1 MSVEDRDLGY
11 SAIINGLSQ
20 LGGKAVK
27 VGVFADAGTE
37 PDGTSLA
44 DVAIWNEYGTEHIP
58 PRPFMRITADKNEKN
73 WQGLAEKAVGRI
85 IDQGGGSPRQAME
98 IIGVAAV
105 GNVQQVIGSSELAA
119 DSPGTIKRKG
129 SDAPLID
136 KGRLRQSIKF
146 KLED

>member
-1 MSVEDRDLGY
+1 MDLGY
-11 SAIINGLSQ
+11 SAILSGLSQ
-20 LGGKAVK
+20 LGDREVK

-44 DVAIWNEYGTEHIP
+44 DVAIWNEYGTDHIP
-58 PRPFMRITADKNEKN
+58 SRPFMRITADKNEKN

-85 IDQGGGSPRQAME
+85 IDQGGGSPRQVLE
-98 IIGVAAV
+98 VIGIAAV
-105 GNVQQVIGSSELAA
+105 GDVQEVIGSSELAA
-119 DSPGTIKRKG
+119 DSSGTIKRKG

-146 KLED
+146 KIED